1 MLACESRRIDTLR
14 TEPKATC
21 MRIIESDRAGPP
33 APGSLLSGG
42 RASEPSTRM
51 LLPVKSEPLLVSA
64 ASAVAGEGCAAGGG
78 AGRGGGGGGGLGK
91 QKKKKK
97 EKEGGGGGGGGGGGE
112 PLGDA
117 A

>member
-21 MRIIESDRAGPP
+21 MRMIESERAGPP

-51 LLPVKSEPLLVSA
+51 LLPVKSDPPGERA
-64 ASAVAGEGCAAGGG
+64 ASAVSDECSASWAETMNTRNENNTQPSAATTTHLMTRPGEMGVRVRCG
-78 AGRGGGGGGGLGK
+78 
-91 QKKKKK
+91 
-97 EKEGGGGGGGGGGGE
+97 
-112 PLGDA
+112 
-117 A
+117 